1 MVNRQPSAG
10 NLFLG
15 QPSTDRS
22 AFRTFPSNEFSFVDL
37 SIDTHGQ
44 LAAKY
49 RSSHFSSGVHDFLSR
64 PDSLN
69 AAFFESLEIDERPC
83 NVFQWFDIQI
93 PLESIPKETRVHRSW
108 GSDRRSTGRLAKRED
123 GNVGERSQEERREET
138 RIEGNDREAEEKRDG
153 APRTEK
159 ERNRGVV
166 VPADD
171 EVALLLSLNTTRGS

>member
-49 RSSHFSSGVHDFLSR
+49 RSSRFSSGVHDFSSR
-64 PDSLN
+64 PGSLNTVGIVRIVSTN
-69 AAFFESLEIDERPC
+69 AAFFES
-83 NVFQWFDIQI
+83 FWK
-93 PLESIPKETRVHRSW
+93 SINDRVTCFN
-108 GSDRRSTGRLAKRED
+108 GSTSKYRRRNHPE
-123 GNVGERSQEERREET
+123 GNTRSQILAIESTINEET
-138 RIEGNDREAEEKRDG
+138 RETGRRERRRTEPGREARRDENRRKRSRSGGEKRQG
-153 APRTEK
+153 TENRKRTESWG
-159 ERNRGVV
+159 RRSCG
-166 VPADD
+166 
-171 EVALLLSLNTTRGS
+171 